1 MVGIASKRKG
11 AGALQG
17 RVNLKGQGNS
27 IAAIA
32 ASATGPAEIDMS
44 NGGISNLLDA
54 AIGLNPV
61 KYLKMRLTG
70 DRAIGINS
78 ATIAFEFDH
87 GLGQSKTIMLDTD
100 QTHTEGKGTVNLRN
114 ETVDVV
120 LTPHPKKTAVFALR
134 SSIRL
139 RGPIKKPVIS
149 LAKNP

>member
-1 MVGIASKRKG
+1 MVEF
-11 AGALQG
+11 
-17 RVNLKGQGNS
+17 
-27 IAAIA
+27 
-32 ASATGPAEIDMS
+32 EIDMS

-87 GLGQSKTIMLDTD
+87 GLGKSKTIMLDTD

-114 ETVDVV
+114 ETLDVV

-134 SSIRL
+134 SSIQL